1 MHALPVPNTVL
12 LRLPIKMCSANKTA
26 AKVQIISIKAPTKCE
41 YLPQKNSKGPPQT
54 KEKINYFG
62 FLWPL

>member
-26 AKVQIISIKAPTKCE
+26 AEVQIIIIAPTKCE
-41 YLPQKNSKGPPQT
+41 YLPQKNSEGPPQT
-54 KEKINYFG
+54 KEKINYIG
-62 FLWPL
+62 FQ